1 MKSILVCN
9 QKGGVGKSLCCDELA
24 FSFERSKIP
33 FNFYDLDNQGGTLH
47 KTNKMENAEI
57 NIIDTPGALQKS
69 LSDWIKESDLIIV
82 PTKTTA
88 RDITPLM
95 RMIQIISEY
104 PRKKLLVV
112 MNCFRPYNASK
123 EFSAWFSNTYPRIP
137 VVVLSQAEAFIQ
149 AGAEGKSVVEYAKRS
164 KAAAQ
169 TTIFVNTVRTMIG
182 MEKEKTYN

>member
-9 QKGGVGKSLCCDELA
+9 QKGGVGKSLCSDELA

-47 KTNKMENAEI
+47 HTNKMENAEI
-57 NIIDTPGALQKS
+57 SIIDTPGALQKS

-95 RMIQIISEY
+95 RMIKIISEH
-104 PRKKLLVV
+104 PEKKLLVV
-112 MNCFRPYNASK
+112 MNCYRPYKASK
-123 EFSAWFSNTYPRIP
+123 EFSAWFSNTYPKIP
-137 VVVLSQAEAFIQ
+137 VVILSQAEAFIQ
-149 AGAEGKSVVEYAKRS
+149 AGAEGKSVVDYARRS
-164 KAAAQ
+164 KAAEQ
-169 TTIFVNTVRTMIG
+169 TKKFVNTVRDMIDI
-182 MEKEKTYN
+182 KEEII